1 MVRPPRAENIIMDSS
16 SDSTSHASL
25 PAQLTRLDEMD
36 RAWAENNPGLRLDA
50 VRRAGRSLRQSLLSS
65 GRVVSVRTFPV
76 AVFPYPSE
84 YGLAGAARSPA
95 PYVMMR
101 NAMQLVQVEAD
112 GGRLIN
118 ILVNPTD
125 PERSIEAPFFA
136 KQVERYGKFLTRR
149 LLSRRFP
156 GVAASLAEV
165 GVAPEEIDFVTFD
178 HLHTQDVRG
187 LFGTTEPEPGKSEP
201 TPALL
206 PNAVLLV
213 QRAELRTLEC
223 LHPLQARWYVRDGVR
238 GVARDR
244 IAVLDGDYLLGRGF
258 AMVRT
263 PGHTEGNHS
272 LVIHTDTGLWT
283 VSENGVAVE
292 CYAPM
297 SSEIGGVR
305 KHAREA
311 ETEFILNSNT
321 RENSLDQYISMAL
334 EKTLADPSAARSEF
348 PQCFPSSEMVR
359 SRLAPGLKPTFS
371 HGTIT
376 FGEVRSRVR
385 ARPASSAA

>member
-1 MVRPPRAENIIMDSS
+1 MDSS
-16 SDSTSHASL
+16 PGTPAPTASL
-25 PAQLTRLDEMD
+25 PDLCTRLDEMD
-36 RAWAENNPGLRLDA
+36 RAWTENCPGVRLDA
-50 VRRAGRSLRQSLLSS
+50 VRRAGRALRQRILSS
-65 GRVVSVRTFPV
+65 GRAVSVRTFPV

-101 NAMQLVQVEAD
+101 NATQLVQVEAD
-112 GGRLIN
+112 GGRLVN
-118 ILVNPTD
+118 ILVNPTQA
-125 PERSIEAPFFA
+125 ERSLEAPFFA
-136 KQVERYGKFLTRR
+136 KQVERYGKFLTQRI
-149 LLSRRFP
+149 LSKRYP
-156 GVAASLAEV
+156 DTASALAEL

-187 LFGTTEPEPGKSEP
+187 LLGTTEPEPGKSEP
-201 TPALL
+201 TPPLL

-213 QRAELRTLEC
+213 QRTELRTLEC

-238 GVARDR
+238 AVPRDR
-244 IAVLDGDYLLGRGF
+244 IAVLDGDYLVGRGF

-272 LVIHTDTGLWT
+272 LVIHTDSGLWT

-292 CYAPM
+292 CYAPL

-305 KHAREA
+305 KHARET
-311 ETEFILNSNT
+311 ESEFILNSNT
-321 RENSLDQYISMAL
+321 RENSLDQYVSMAL
-334 EKTLADPSAARSEF
+334 EKTLADPSAERPEF

-359 SRLAPGLKPTFS
+359 SKLAPGLKPTFS
-371 HGTIT
+371 HGRIHH
-376 FGEVRSRVR
+376 GEVRSRLRQR
-385 ARPASSAA
+385 AERADRGASSAA

>member
-1 MVRPPRAENIIMDSS
+1 MDS
-16 SDSTSHASL
+16 HPAPL
-25 PAQLTRLDEMD
+25 PAALTRLDEMD
-36 RAWAENNPGLRLDA
+36 TAWAEESPAQRLAA
-50 VRRAGRSLRQSLLSS
+50 VRRAGRALRQRLLSA

-76 AVFPYPSE
+76 AIFPYPSE

-101 NAMQLVQVEAD
+101 NATQLVQVEED
-112 GGRLIN
+112 GGRLVN

-125 PERSIEAPFFA
+125 AERSLEAPFFA
-136 KQVERYGKFLTRR
+136 KQIERYGKFMTRKVM
-149 LLSRRFP
+149 SKRFP
-156 GVAASLAEV
+156 GATEALAEI
-165 GVAPEEIDFVTFD
+165 GVAPEEIDFITFD
-178 HLHTQDVRG
+178 HLHVQDVRG
-187 LFGTTEPEPGKSEP
+187 LLGTTEPEPGKSEP
-201 TPALL
+201 TPSLF

-213 QRAELRTLEC
+213 QRTELRTLEG
-223 LHPLQARWYVRDGVR
+223 LHPLQSRWYVRDGVR
-238 GVARDR
+238 SVPRDR
-244 IAVLDGDYLLGRGF
+244 IAVLDGDHAIGRGF

-272 LVIHTDTGLWT
+272 LVIHTDRGLWT

-292 CYAPM
+292 CYAPL

-305 KHAREA
+305 KYARDT

-321 RENSLDQYISMAL
+321 RENSLDQYVSMAL
-334 EKTLADPSAARSEF
+334 EKTLADPSAERPEF

-359 SRLAPGLKPTFS
+359 SVMAPGLKPTFS
-371 HGTIT
+371 HGGIS

-385 ARPASSAA
+385 QRTSSAA

>member
-1 MVRPPRAENIIMDSS
+1 MDSALS
-16 SDSTSHASL
+16 PL
-25 PAQLTRLDEMD
+25 PAPLTRTGEMD
-36 RAWAENNPGLRLDA
+36 KAWTETSPGQRLEA
-50 VRRAGRSLRQSLLSS
+50 VRRAGRVLRQRVLST

-76 AVFPYPSE
+76 AIFPYPSE

-101 NAMQLVQVEAD
+101 NATQLVQVEDD
-112 GGRLIN
+112 GGRLVN
-118 ILVNPTD
+118 VLVNPTD
-125 PERSIEAPFFA
+125 AQRSLEAPFFA
-136 KQVERYGKFLTRR
+136 KQIERYGKFVTQRV
-149 LLSRRFP
+149 LSKSFA
-156 GVAASLAEV
+156 GSAEALAEV
-165 GVAPEEIDFVTFD
+165 GIEPAEIDFITFD

-187 LFGTTEPEPGKSEP
+187 LLGTTEPEPGKSEP
-201 TPALL
+201 TPPLY

-223 LHPLQARWYVRDGVR
+223 LHPLQARWYVRDGIRAVPR
-238 GVARDR
+238 ER
-244 IAVLDGDYLLGRGF
+244 IALLEGDYLVGRGL
-258 AMVRT
+258 ALVRT

-272 LVIHTDTGLWT
+272 IVIHTETGLWT

-292 CYAPM
+292 CYAPL

-305 KHAREA
+305 RHARET

-334 EKTLADPSAARSEF
+334 EKTLADPSTLRPEF

-359 SRLAPGLKPTFS
+359 SRLAPGLRPTFS
-371 HGTIT
+371 HGRIT
-376 FGEVRSRVR
+376 HGEVRSRIR
-385 ARPASSAA
+385 RGSDRTDRTASSAA

>member
-1 MVRPPRAENIIMDSS
+1 MDSS
-16 SDSTSHASL
+16 LSSL
-25 PAQLTRLDEMD
+25 PAPLTRLDEMD
-36 RAWAENNPGLRLDA
+36 RAWSEDSPGRRLEA
-50 VRRAGRSLRQSLLSS
+50 VRRAGRTLRQRLLGS
-65 GRVVSVRTFPV
+65 GRVISVRTFPV

-101 NAMQLVQVEAD
+101 NATQLVQVED
-112 GGRLIN
+112 EGGRLIN

-125 PERSIEAPFFA
+125 PLRALEAPFFA
-136 KQVERYGKFLTRR
+136 KQIERYGQFLTQRV
-149 LLSRRFP
+149 LSKRFP
-156 GVAASLAEV
+156 DTVSALAEI
-165 GVAPEEIDFVTFD
+165 GVEPAEIDFLTFD
-178 HLHTQDVRG
+178 HLHTQDLRG
-187 LFGTTEPEPGKSEP
+187 LLGTTEPEPGKGEP
-201 TPALL
+201 TAPMF

-223 LHPLQARWYVRDGVR
+223 LHPLQARWYVRDG
-238 GVARDR
+238 ARAVPRER
-244 IAVLDGDYLLGRGF
+244 IAVLEGDYLVGRGF
-258 AMVRT
+258 ALVRT

-272 LVIHTDTGLWT
+272 LVIHTETGLWT

-292 CYAPM
+292 CYAPL

-305 KHAREA
+305 RHARES
-311 ETEFILNSNT
+311 ESEFILNSNT

-334 EKTLADPSAARSEF
+334 EKTLADPSAERPEF

-371 HGTIT
+371 HGAIT
-376 FGEVRSRVR
+376 YGEVRSRMR
-385 ARPASSAA
+385 QRSDRTDKTSSAA

>member
-1 MVRPPRAENIIMDSS
+1 MDKAWTE
-16 SDSTSHASL
+16 TS
-25 PAQLTRLDEMD
+25 PGQRLE
-36 RAWAENNPGLRLDA
+36 A
-50 VRRAGRSLRQSLLSS
+50 VRRAGRVLRQRVLST

-76 AVFPYPSE
+76 AIFPYPSE

-101 NAMQLVQVEAD
+101 NATQLVQVEDD
-112 GGRLIN
+112 GGRLVN
-118 ILVNPTD
+118 VLVNPTD
-125 PERSIEAPFFA
+125 AQRSLEAPFFA
-136 KQVERYGKFLTRR
+136 KQIERYGKFVTQRV
-149 LLSRRFP
+149 LSKSFA
-156 GVAASLAEV
+156 GSAEALAEV
-165 GVAPEEIDFVTFD
+165 GIEPAEIDFITFD

-187 LFGTTEPEPGKSEP
+187 LLGTTEPEPGKSEP
-201 TPALL
+201 TPPLY

-223 LHPLQARWYVRDGVR
+223 LHPLQARWYVRDGIRAVPR
-238 GVARDR
+238 ER
-244 IAVLDGDYLLGRGF
+244 IALLEGDYLVGRGL
-258 AMVRT
+258 ALVRT

-272 LVIHTDTGLWT
+272 IVIHTETGLWT

-292 CYAPM
+292 CYAPL

-305 KHAREA
+305 RHARET

-334 EKTLADPSAARSEF
+334 EKTLADPSTLRPEF

-359 SRLAPGLKPTFS
+359 SRLAPGLRPTFS
-371 HGTIT
+371 HGRIT
-376 FGEVRSRVR
+376 HGEVRSRIR
-385 ARPASSAA
+385 RGSDRTDRTASSAA

>member
-1 MVRPPRAENIIMDSS
+1 MDK
-16 SDSTSHASL
+16 
-25 PAQLTRLDEMD
+25 
-36 RAWAENNPGLRLDA
+36 AWAENSPGQRLEA
-50 VRRAGRSLRQSLLSS
+50 VRRAGRALRQRLLAS
-65 GRVVSVRTFPV
+65 GRVSAVRTFPV

-101 NAMQLVQVEAD
+101 NATQLVQVEDD

-125 PERSIEAPFFA
+125 AERSLEAPFFA
-136 KQVERYGKFLTRR
+136 KQIERYGKFLTRKV
-149 LLSRRFP
+149 LSKQFT
-156 GVAASLAEV
+156 GTAAALAEAGIEPAEV
-165 GVAPEEIDFVTFD
+165 DFITFD
-178 HLHTQDVRG
+178 HLHVQDLRG
-187 LFGTTEPEPGKSEP
+187 LLGTTEPEPGKSEP
-201 TPALL
+201 TAPLF

-213 QRAELRTLEC
+213 QRAELRTLEG

-238 GVARDR
+238 AVPRDR

-258 AMVRT
+258 ALVRT

-272 LVIHTDTGLWT
+272 LVMHTETGLWT

-292 CYAPM
+292 CYAPL

-305 KHAREA
+305 RHARET
-311 ETEFILNSNT
+311 ESEFILNSNT

-334 EKTLADPSAARSEF
+334 EKTLADPSIERPEF
-348 PQCFPSSEMVR
+348 PQCFPSSEMVK
-359 SRLAPGLKPTFS
+359 SMLAPGLKPTFS
-371 HGTIT
+371 HGGIT
-376 FGEVRSRVR
+376 SGEVRSRIR
-385 ARPASSAA
+385 QRSDRPDKTSSAA

>member
-1 MVRPPRAENIIMDSS
+1 MDS
-16 SDSTSHASL
+16 ALPSL
-25 PAQLTRLDEMD
+25 PAPLTRLDEMD
-36 RAWAENNPGLRLDA
+36 RAWSEDNPGRRLEA
-50 VRRAGRSLRQSLLSS
+50 VRRAGRTLRARLLGS
-65 GRVVSVRTFPV
+65 GRVISVRTFPV

-101 NAMQLVQVEAD
+101 NATQLVQVED
-112 GGRLIN
+112 EGGRLIN

-125 PERSIEAPFFA
+125 PQRALEAPFFA
-136 KQVERYGKFLTRR
+136 KQIERYGQFLTQRV
-149 LLSRRFP
+149 LSKRFP
-156 GVAASLAEV
+156 DTVSALAEI
-165 GVAPEEIDFVTFD
+165 GVEPAEIDFLTFD
-178 HLHTQDVRG
+178 HLHTQDLRG
-187 LFGTTEPEPGKSEP
+187 LLGTTEPEPGKGEP
-201 TPALL
+201 TAPTF

-223 LHPLQARWYVRDGVR
+223 LHPLQARWYVRDG
-238 GVARDR
+238 ARAVPRER
-244 IAVLDGDYLLGRGF
+244 IAVLEGDYLVGRGF
-258 AMVRT
+258 ALVRT

-272 LVIHTDTGLWT
+272 LVIHTETGLWT

-292 CYAPM
+292 CYAPL

-305 KHAREA
+305 RHARES
-311 ETEFILNSNT
+311 ESEFILNSNT

-334 EKTLADPSAARSEF
+334 EKTLADPSAERPEF

-371 HGTIT
+371 HGAIT
-376 FGEVRSRVR
+376 YGEVRSRM
-385 ARPASSAA
+385 RPRSERTDKTSSAA

>member
-1 MVRPPRAENIIMDSS
+1 ME
-16 SDSTSHASL
+16 TSPSPAPL
-25 PAQLTRLDEMD
+25 PAPLLRLDEMD
-36 RAWAENNPGLRLDA
+36 RAWTEDSPGQRLDA
-50 VRRAGRSLRQSLLSS
+50 VRRAGRALRQRLLSS
-65 GRVVSVRTFPV
+65 GRVISVRTFPV

-101 NAMQLVQVEAD
+101 NATQLVQVEGD

-125 PERSIEAPFFA
+125 APRSLEAPFFA
-136 KQVERYGKFLTRR
+136 SQIERYGSFLTQRV
-149 LLSRRFP
+149 LSKQYP
-156 GVAASLAEV
+156 NAVAALAEV
-165 GVAPEEIDFVTFD
+165 GIAPEEIDFLTFD

-187 LFGTTEPEPGKSEP
+187 LLGTTEPEPGKSEP
-201 TPALL
+201 TVAAF
-206 PNAVLLV
+206 PNALLLV
-213 QRAELRTLEC
+213 QRAELRTLEH
-223 LHPLQARWYVRDGVR
+223 LHPLQTRWYVRDGIRAVPR
-238 GVARDR
+238 ER
-244 IAVLDGDYLLGRGF
+244 IAVVDGDYLVGRGF

-292 CYAPM
+292 CYAPL

-305 KHAREA
+305 RHARET
-311 ETEFILNSNT
+311 ESEFILNSNT
-321 RENSLDQYISMAL
+321 RENSLDQYVSMAL
-334 EKTLADPSAARSEF
+334 EKTLADPSAARPEF
-348 PQCFPSSEMVR
+348 PQCFPSSEMVK

-371 HGTIT
+371 HGSIT
-376 FGEVRSRVR
+376 YGEVRSRVHQHPDR
-385 ARPASSAA
+385 GDRSASSAA

>member
-1 MVRPPRAENIIMDSS
+1 MDSS
-16 SDSTSHASL
+16 SPAPL
-25 PAQLTRLDEMD
+25 PTPLSRLDEMD
-36 RAWAENNPGLRLDA
+36 RDRAWAEPSPGRRLEA
-50 VRRAGRSLRQSLLSS
+50 VRRAGGALRQRLLAG
-65 GRVVSVRTFPV
+65 GRAVAVRTFPV
-76 AVFPYPSE
+76 AIFPYPSE

-101 NAMQLVQVEAD
+101 NATQLVQVEGD
-112 GGRLIN
+112 GGGVIN
-118 ILVNPTD
+118 ILVNPTQA
-125 PERSIEAPFFA
+125 ERSLEAPFFA
-136 KQVERYGKFLTRR
+136 KQVERYGKFLTQRVM
-149 LLSRRFP
+149 SKRFP
-156 GVAASLAEV
+156 DTAAALAEL
-165 GVAPEEIDFVTFD
+165 GVAPEEIDFITFD

-187 LFGTTEPEPGKSEP
+187 LLGTTEPEPGQSEP
-201 TPALL
+201 TRPLL
-206 PNAVLLV
+206 PRAVLLV
-213 QRAELRTLEC
+213 QRAELRTLEH

-238 GVARDR
+238 AVPRDR
-244 IAVLDGDYLLGRGF
+244 IAVLDGDYLVGRGGF

-272 LVIHTDTGLWT
+272 LVIHTDRGLWT

-292 CYAPM
+292 CYAPL

-305 KHAREA
+305 RHARET

-334 EKTLADPSAARSEF
+334 EKTLADPSTERPEF

-371 HGTIT
+371 HGLIT
-376 FGEVRSRVR
+376 FGEVRSRR
-385 ARPASSAA
+385 RQDRPASSAA

>member
-1 MVRPPRAENIIMDSS
+1 MDSS
-16 SDSTSHASL
+16 PSPAPL
-25 PAQLTRLDEMD
+25 PAPIARLDEMD
-36 RAWAENNPGLRLDA
+36 RAWAESNPGRRLEA
-50 VRRAGRSLRQSLLSS
+50 VRRAGRALRQRLLSA
-65 GRVVSVRTFPV
+65 GRVVLVRTFPV

-84 YGLAGAARSPA
+84 YGLSGAARSPA

-101 NAMQLVQVEAD
+101 NATQLVQVED
-112 GGRLIN
+112 GGRLVN

-125 PERSIEAPFFA
+125 AERSLEAPFFA
-136 KQVERYGKFLTRR
+136 KQVERYGTFVTQKVM
-149 LLSRRFP
+149 SKRFP
-156 GVAASLAEV
+156 GTVAALADI
-165 GVAPEEIDFVTFD
+165 GVAPEEIDFITFD

-187 LFGTTEPEPGKSEP
+187 LLGTTEPEPGKAEP
-201 TPALL
+201 TASAF

-223 LHPLQARWYVRDGVR
+223 LHPLQARWYVRDGIRAVPR
-238 GVARDR
+238 ER
-244 IAVLDGDYLLGRGF
+244 IAVLDGDYSIGRGF

-283 VSENGVAVE
+283 ISENGVAVE
-292 CYAPM
+292 CYAPL

-305 KHAREA
+305 KYARET

-321 RENSLDQYISMAL
+321 RENSLDQYVSMAL
-334 EKTLADPSAARSEF
+334 EKTLADPSAQRPEF

-359 SRLAPGLKPTFS
+359 SMLAPGLKPTFS
-371 HGTIT
+371 HGTIE
-376 FGEVRSRVR
+376 FGEVRSRIR
-385 ARPASSAA
+385 QPRGASSAA